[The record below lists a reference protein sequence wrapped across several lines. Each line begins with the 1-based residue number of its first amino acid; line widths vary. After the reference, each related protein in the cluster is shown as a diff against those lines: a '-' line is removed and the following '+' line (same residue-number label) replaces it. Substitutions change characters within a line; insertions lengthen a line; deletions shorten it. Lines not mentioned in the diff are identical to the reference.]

1 MIGRVIRKEQFK
13 VLDRRGINIY
23 DSPNINGYGGLVSY
37 FAIGIDTDQNDD
49 SAKCICSLVV
59 QSKTILRIAVS
70 SVCGNVGSSYLVQ

>member
-37 FAIGIDTDQNDD
+37 FAIGID
-49 SAKCICSLVV
+49 KMMIV
-59 QSKTILRIAVS
+59 QSVYARW
-70 SVCGNVGSSYLVQ
+70 